1 MLSRKSKNH
10 FSLMWENSGDEWD
23 ETEKFA
29 SVEMEMGKCAVLFLC
44 LQPMFSQEKYV
55 FLVVTAQ

>member
-10 FSLMWENSGDEWD
+10 FSLMWGNSGDEWN

-29 SVEMEMGKCAVLFLC
+29 SVVMENRGKCTVLFLAFNQC
-44 LQPMFSQEKYV
+44 FHRKSMFS
-55 FLVVTAQ
+55 LW